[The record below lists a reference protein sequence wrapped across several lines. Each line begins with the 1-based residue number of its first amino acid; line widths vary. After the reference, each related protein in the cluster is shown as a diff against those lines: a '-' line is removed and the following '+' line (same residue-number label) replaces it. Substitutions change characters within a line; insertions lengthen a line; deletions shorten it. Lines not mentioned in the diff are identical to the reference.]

1 MHTIRAGATGA
12 TWLATRLDAHRAAR
26 GDRGFTFV
34 ELTVGLTLFAGI
46 SLFLLQAFM
55 NGMTYANRS
64 DEKAAATSIAM
75 QVMEQIKAS
84 PDPYNLVNIAN
95 INRTNLP
102 LPAPY
107 NGIANPSPHVFQAS
121 VTLALDSDLYLATS
135 TVRVWRPQDPDA
147 TPLVTFS
154 TVLDQQ

>member
-1 MHTIRAGATGA
+1 MRTTRAKAALA
-12 TWLATRLDAHRAAR
+12 TWSATRWGAPRAPH

-34 ELTVGLTLFAGI
+34 ELTVGLTLFAGM

-95 INRTNLP
+95 ITRTNLP

-121 VTLALDSDLYLATS
+121 VSVALDTNLYLATS

-147 TPLVTFS
+147 TPLVTFT

>member
-1 MHTIRAGATGA
+1 MNGNRAIRPALPRSIPGG
-12 TWLATRLDAHRAAR
+12 
-26 GDRGFTFV
+26 GFTFV
-34 ELTVGLTLFAGI
+34 ELTVGLMLFAGV
-46 SLFLLQAFM
+46 SLFLLQSFM

-84 PDPYNLVNIAN
+84 PDPYNMVNIAN
-95 INRTNLP
+95 IARTPLP

-107 NGIANPSPHVFQAS
+107 AGINNPTPHVFQAS
-121 VTLALDSDLYLATS
+121 VTVTLDNNLYLATA
-135 TVRVWRPQDPDA
+135 TIKVWRPQDPDA
-147 TPLVTFS
+147 TPLVTFT

>member
-1 MHTIRAGATGA
+1 MHAICRGRWGA
-12 TWLATRLDAHRAAR
+12 RRAAR
-26 GDRGFTFV
+26 SDRGFTFV
-34 ELTVGLTLFAGI
+34 ELMVGLTLFSGV

-55 NGMTYANRS
+55 NGMVYANRS

-84 PDPYNLVNIAN
+84 PDPYTLVNIAN
-95 INRTNLP
+95 IARTPLP

-107 NGIANPSPHVFQAS
+107 TGINNPTPHTFQAAVT
-121 VTLALDSDLYLATS
+121 VTLDNNLYLATAAIN
-135 TVRVWRPQDPDA
+135 VWRPQDPDA
-147 TPLVTFS
+147 TPLVTFT

>member
-1 MHTIRAGATGA
+1 MNAIRCGRWQG
-12 TWLATRLDAHRAAR
+12 RRASR
-26 GDRGFTFV
+26 GNRGFTFI
-34 ELTVGLTLFAGI
+34 ELTVGLTLFAGV

-55 NGMTYANRS
+55 NGMAYANRS

-84 PDPYNLVNIAN
+84 PDPYTLVNIAS
-95 INRTNLP
+95 IARTALP

-107 NGIANPSPHVFQAS
+107 TGINNPTPHIFQAS
-121 VTLALDSDLYLATS
+121 VTVTLDTNLYLATA
-135 TVRVWRPQDPDA
+135 TIKVWRPQDPDA
-147 TPLVTFS
+147 TPLVTFT

>member
-1 MHTIRAGATGA
+1 MNRIRALWQATS
-12 TWLATRLDAHRAAR
+12 RASR
-26 GDRGFTFV
+26 GDRGFTFI
-34 ELTVGLTLFAGI
+34 ELTVGMMLFAGV

-84 PDPYNLVNIAN
+84 PDPYTLVNIAN
-95 INRTNLP
+95 IARTPLP

-107 NGIANPSPHVFQAS
+107 VGINNPTPHTFQAS
-121 VTLALDSDLYLATS
+121 VTVVLDGNLNLAIP
-135 TVRVWRPQDPDA
+135 TVKVWRPQDPDA
-147 TPLVTFS
+147 TPLVTFT